1 MPPRF
6 RVLVVAPVV
15 PAAVGLTPHDCVTAT
30 GCQVKALKLAG
41 LAKREATAEAEADA
55 EAQADASA
63 HYYGYYGYRPY
74 GYYGYYNGFYNY
86 PYRYGYYGGYPYAPY
101 TYPVAAAPAPAPA
114 VVKSAPVAPVKPGRP
129 VTYTHL
135 GSTPIQPTTVWEEY

>member
-1 MPPRF
+1 M
-6 RVLVVAPVV
+6 
-15 PAAVGLTPHDCVTAT
+15 
-30 GCQVKALKLAG
+30 KLAG
-41 LAKREATAEAEADA
+41 LAKREATAEAEAEA

-114 VVKSAPVAPVKPGRP
+114 VVKSAPVATVKAGRP

>member
-1 MPPRF
+1 M
-6 RVLVVAPVV
+6 
-15 PAAVGLTPHDCVTAT
+15 
-30 GCQVKALKLAG
+30 KLAG

-101 TYPVAAAPAPAPA
+101 TYPVAAAPAPA

>member
-1 MPPRF
+1 M
-6 RVLVVAPVV
+6 
-15 PAAVGLTPHDCVTAT
+15 
-30 GCQVKALKLAG
+30 KLAG

>member
-1 MPPRF
+1 M
-6 RVLVVAPVV
+6 
-15 PAAVGLTPHDCVTAT
+15 
-30 GCQVKALKLAG
+30 AG

-101 TYPVAAAPAPAPA
+101 TYPVAAAPAPEPA